1 VNWRDAAA
9 DAAPINAIYNDT
21 VSTTTVAWT
30 ELHEPLS
37 TRQAWLDEQRHRG
50 NPVLVAERDHRVV
63 GFASY
68 DDFRDSAKWPGYRFT
83 VEHTIHVHQD
93 IRGEG
98 VGGALLDALISLAAD
113 AGKHVMIG
121 AVDGDN
127 AGSIRFHERHGFTV
141 VGRLPDVGFKFGRWL
156 ELVLMQRRL
165 VSPAPPQ

>member
-1 VNWRDAAA
+1 MKIREAQHPDVPA
-9 DAAPINAIYNDT
+9 INAIYNDA

-30 ELHEPLS
+30 EAHESLS
-37 TRQAWLDEQRHRG
+37 TRQAWVEEQCHLG
-50 NPVLVAERDHRVV
+50 NPVLVAQRDDRVV

-83 VEHTIHVHQD
+83 VEHTIHVHKDYQGD
-93 IRGEG
+93 G
-98 VGGALLDALISLAAD
+98 VGGVLLDALISRGVVS
-113 AGKHVMIG
+113 GKHVMIG

-141 VGRLPDVGFKFGRWL
+141 VGRLPEVGFKFGRWL

-165 VSPAPPQ
+165 V